1 MPEHS
6 ANIRRGK
13 DGVYRWVYEFNLYRN
28 PTILFT
34 VLKIFFVI
42 IAIGI
47 VIMLASMLNDY
58 LHGYMRIDDILE
70 SVTFGLL
77 FMVFWMVLCVVGYLL
92 YAAMN
97 GGKYCVMFEMDDAG
111 VTHRQF
117 AKQVEKAQVVG
128 LVNVLAG
135 IATKNATQVGI
146 GLSSARTTMASSFET
161 VRSVQGLR
169 RRQVIKVN
177 EPLNK
182 NQVYV
187 VPEDYDFVFG
197 FIRDHCPNADVRG

>member
-1 MPEHS
+1 MPQHS
-6 ANIRRGK
+6 ANIRHGK

-34 VLKIFFVI
+34 ILKIFFVI

-58 LHGYMRIDDILE
+58 AHGYTQADDILE
-70 SVTFGLL
+70 SVRFGIL
-77 FMVFWMVLCVVGYLL
+77 FMLFWMVLCVVGYLI

-97 GGKYCVMFEMDDAG
+97 GGKYCVMFEMDENG

-117 AKQVEKAQVVG
+117 AKHVEKAQVVG

-135 IATKNATQVGI
+135 IATKSPTQVGI
-146 GLSSARTTMASSFET
+146 GLSSARSTLASSFDSVKT
-161 VRSVQGLR
+161 VQGIR

-177 EPLNK
+177 EPMAK

-187 VPEDYDFVFG
+187 VPEDYDFVLE
-197 FIRDHCPNADVRG
+197 FIRNHCPNANVRG